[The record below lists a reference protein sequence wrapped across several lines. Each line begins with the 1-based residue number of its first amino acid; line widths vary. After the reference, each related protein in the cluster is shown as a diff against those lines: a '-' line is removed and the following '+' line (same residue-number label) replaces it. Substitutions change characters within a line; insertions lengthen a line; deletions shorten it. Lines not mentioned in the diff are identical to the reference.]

1 MLSSFQFI
9 ILASAA
15 FSLTEAIPQET
26 GLTHVPQPVNCT
38 DVSPSAGYN
47 SSCWDQLKVPS
58 YLTEWQATTPTC
70 MVGSTSN
77 TVCCKVTEYWANC
90 FLRLATGVT
99 GGDCSVLGAPS
110 CNYSAEINPSLLSS
124 PTAPQIRYV
133 VREII
138 AINEFFDVY
147 YGARTEGGK

>member
-1 MLSSFQFI
+1 MLSYSQSI
-9 ILASAA
+9 VLASAA
-15 FSLTEAIPQET
+15 ISLTAAIPQET
-26 GLTHVPQPVNCT
+26 GLTQASKPVNCT

-47 SSCWDQLKVPS
+47 SSCWDQLNVPS

-70 MVGSTSN
+70 MASSTSN
-77 TVCCKVTEYWANC
+77 NVCCKVTEYWANC

-99 GGDCSVLGAPS
+99 GGDCSVVGGPS
-110 CNYSAEINPSLLSS
+110 CNYSAEINPSLRSS

-138 AINEFFDVY
+138 AINAFFDAY
-147 YGARTEGGK
+147 YGARTEGG